1 MLRTSMI
8 ALAAAT
14 VVGGFAL
21 GSTAASAVPI
31 VAVQAF
37 ESGMVQPV
45 WYRPYYHP
53 VWYRPYYHRYWWH
66 RHHHHWW

>member
-14 VVGGFAL
+14 VIGGFAL
-21 GSTAASAVPI
+21 GSTAASAAPI
-31 VAVQAF
+31 VAVRVY
-37 ESGMVQPV
+37 ESGPVQS
-45 WYRPYYHP
+45 

-66 RHHHHWW
+66 RHHRRWWW

>member
-14 VVGGFAL
+14 VIGGFAL
-21 GSTAASAVPI
+21 GGTAASAAPI

-45 WYRPYYHP
+45 WYRPYYH
-53 VWYRPYYHRYWWH
+53 RYWWH
-66 RHHHHWW
+66 RHHRGCWC